1 MDNFTQ
7 QQAFEHF
14 AAWGSG
20 QELVRAMLLTSSR
33 AVPGAQ
39 VDVFSDYDVILAL
52 TDIRPFFESRAWL
65 EDFGPVLAIYRDPI
79 VLHHGLETSGYVVQ
93 YDSSFKID
101 FTLWPVERLREIVAE
116 PQLPDEFDA
125 GYLVLLDKDGL
136 TAGLQ
141 APTYKAFIPT
151 PPTEADYQEMV
162 EGFFLETAYVAKYL
176 WRDDMMAAKFI
187 LDHIMKQERL
197 LPVLEWHAEI
207 DHGWSV
213 KPGPHGRRLKQWLRP
228 DLWAELEST
237 YTGAAPEANWEAL
250 FRSIALF
257 RRAAVE
263 VGDLLGYTY
272 PEALEQRAVA
282 YVNKVKRLRRDAETF
297 S

>member
-1 MDNFTQ
+1 
-7 QQAFEHF
+7 
-14 AAWGSG
+14 
-20 QELVRAMLLTSSR
+20 
-33 AVPGAQ
+33 
-39 VDVFSDYDVILAL
+39 
-52 TDIRPFFESRAWL
+52 
-65 EDFGPVLAIYRDPI
+65 
-79 VLHHGLETSGYVVQ
+79 
-93 YDSSFKID
+93 
-101 FTLWPVERLREIVAE
+101 

-141 APTYKAFIPT
+141 APTYKAFIPM

-162 EGFFLETAYVAKYL
+162 EGFFLEPAYVAKHL

-197 LPVLEWHAEI
+197 RPILEWRAEI

-213 KPGPHGRRLKQWLRP
+213 KPGPYGRRLKQWLRP
-228 DLWAELEST
+228 DLWAALEST
-237 YTGAAPEANWEAL
+237 YTGAEPEANWEAL

-257 RRAAVE
+257 RRVAVE

-272 PEALEQRAVA
+272 PDTLEQRAVA
-282 YVNKVKRLRRDAETF
+282 SVNRVKRLRRDAETF